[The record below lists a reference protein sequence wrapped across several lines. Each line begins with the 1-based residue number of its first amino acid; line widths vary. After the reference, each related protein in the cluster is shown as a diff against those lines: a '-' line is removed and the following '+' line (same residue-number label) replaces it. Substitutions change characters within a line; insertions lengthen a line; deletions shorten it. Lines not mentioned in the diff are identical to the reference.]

1 MTALL
6 FDTPPVLHSSC
17 AISFIVR
24 WRRSEDTMT
33 TEDLLQ
39 PTLHV
44 EVLVTGREHPSHV
57 LSEVGSSNCSAY
69 PASER

>member
-6 FDTPPVLHSSC
+6 FDTPLVLFLSC
-17 AISFIVR
+17 IISFILR
-24 WRRSEDTMT
+24 CRRSEGTMT

-44 EVLVTGREHPSHV
+44 EVLVTGREHPPHV